1 MPKTELTRHHAD
13 VNEAGAICVTAVY
26 QRDGAVA
33 LIRSGSFS
41 ITAEIDELLS
51 WAKDFEELGI
61 EFIRLEV
68 DPTKVRE
75 AAEL

>member
-13 VNEAGAICVTAVY
+13 VNKACAIQVTAVY
-26 QRDGAVA
+26 QREGAVA
-33 LIRSGSFS
+33 LIRSESFD

-51 WAKDFEELGI
+51 CAKDFEELDI

-68 DPTKVRE
+68 DPTKGTGGG
-75 AAEL
+75 